1 MSAILEVE
9 RLGFR
14 YDARRQALQ
23 NVTFSLAGGE
33 CLGIVGAN
41 GSGKSTLLWC
51 LLGLHRA
58 EGSVRLFGEPLRR
71 KSLRR
76 VGVVFQN
83 PEDQLFMPKLA
94 EDVSL
99 PLVNR
104 GMDRAEASAKAIAAL
119 EVAGLGDAA
128 DRPASQLSLGERKR
142 AAIASALVTSP
153 ELLILDEPT
162 AELDGRSVR
171 HLGELLQT
179 LPVARL
185 IASHDLGFLKGLCS
199 RIVVLLEG
207 RIIAEG
213 PAAVILS
220 DAALLERAGLV

>member
-9 RLGFR
+9 RLGFS
-14 YDARRQALQ
+14 YDARRQALCD
-23 NVTFSLAGGE
+23 VTFSLAAGE
-33 CLGIVGAN
+33 CLGVVGAN

-51 LLGLHRA
+51 VLGLHRA
-58 EGSVRLFGEPLRR
+58 EGSVRLFGEPPAR

-83 PEDQLFMPKLA
+83 PEDQLFMPTLI
-94 EDVSL
+94 EDVML

-104 GMDRAEASAKAIAAL
+104 GTPRDGARAKAIAAL
-119 EVAGLGDAA
+119 VAAGLGDAA

-171 HLGELLQT
+171 HLAALLKS

-185 IASHDLGFLKGLCS
+185 IASHDLRFLDGLCS
-199 RIVVLLEG
+199 RIAVLAEG
-207 RIIAEG
+207 RIIADG
-213 PAAVILS
+213 PAASIFS